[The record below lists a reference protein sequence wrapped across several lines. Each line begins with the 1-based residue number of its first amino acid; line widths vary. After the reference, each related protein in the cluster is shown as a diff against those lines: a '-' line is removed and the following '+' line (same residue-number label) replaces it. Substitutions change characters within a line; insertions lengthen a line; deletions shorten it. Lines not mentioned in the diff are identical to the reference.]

1 MNKLMYAEL
10 NKKGEIVGTV
20 VSTLAEAQKLRE
32 VEGLELK
39 AVLVPWDGYTDEE
52 REARRAECVE
62 RAKKYRKA
70 LEEKKVI
77 PYENFL
83 QYCNAY
89 AKAVKNLKRA

>member
-10 NKKGEIVGTV
+10 DKNGNICGAVAT
-20 VSTLAEAQKLRE
+20 TLADAQNLRE
-32 VEGLELK
+32 VEGLNLK

-62 RAKKYRKA
+62 RAKKYREA
-70 LEEKKVI
+70 QESKKVI
-77 PYENFL
+77 TYENFL

-89 AKAVKNLKRA
+89 AKEAKKVKRA

>member
-1 MNKLMYAEL
+1 MAYPPNMDKIKYYDDIF
-10 NKKGEIVGTV
+10 KKHGIVMALAAFHGEYGGKIYPQ
-20 VSTLAEAQKLRE
+20 A
-32 VEGLELK
+32 
-39 AVLVPWDGYTDEE
+39 YTDEE